1 MPEQYKRME
10 CINAMCHYCA
20 AKVPYL
26 VNSFYKAEPELFGAV
41 WGCLGPVWAVWG
53 CLGLFGQFSVREFLS
68 KC

>member
-20 AKVPYL
+20 AKVPYF